1 MKKISPSAVSDRDGW
16 FKSSYSNAGG
26 SCVEARFIACAAQVR
41 DSKDRRM
48 DSPVIEF
55 SPDAWSCFLG
65 DLASGRS

>member
-1 MKKISPSAVSDRDGW
+1 VNNQRRSAPFRGDW
-16 FKSSYSNAGG
+16 FKSSHSNASG
-26 SCVEARFIACAAQVR
+26 SCVETRFRMGATVVR
-41 DSKDRRM
+41 DTKDHSI